1 MTTSLNT
8 ITDRDI
14 RYTQRCQRKRIEQ
27 QKIDRIIRVEKRNTT
42 SSNVTQRNDISNAVS
57 MEIASISEKRSLGT
71 RSSNSGVSFSSY
83 FW

>member
-27 QKIDRIIRVEKRNTT
+27 QKIDRSIRVEKRNTT
-42 SSNVTQRNDISNAVS
+42 SSNITQCDISNAVS

>member
-1 MTTSLNT
+1 MTTSLN
-8 ITDRDI
+8 IMTDREV

-27 QKIDRIIRVEKRNTT
+27 QKIDRSIRVQKRNQ
-42 SSNVTQRNDISNAVS
+42 SVSNVVPHDISNAVS

>member
-1 MTTSLNT
+1 MTTSLN
-8 ITDRDI
+8 IMTDREV

-27 QKIDRIIRVEKRNTT
+27 QNVDRSIRVQNRNTT
-42 SSNVTQRNDISNAVS
+42 SSNVTQRNDISNDVS

>member
-1 MTTSLNT
+1 MTTSLN
-8 ITDRDI
+8 IMTDREV

-27 QKIDRIIRVEKRNTT
+27 QKIDRSIRLEKRNQ
-42 SSNVTQRNDISNAVS
+42 SVAPYDISNAVS

-71 RSSNSGVSFSSY
+71 RSSNSVVSFSSY